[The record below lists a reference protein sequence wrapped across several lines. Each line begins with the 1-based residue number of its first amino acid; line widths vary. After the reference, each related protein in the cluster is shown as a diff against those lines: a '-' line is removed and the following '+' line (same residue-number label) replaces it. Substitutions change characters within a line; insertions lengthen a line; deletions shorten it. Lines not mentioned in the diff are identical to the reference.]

1 MPYTFD
7 NKPHPQLRYTVM
19 LEWRYPDGSNEINQ
33 RLIYMT
39 EEEYMGEAYCKILDR
54 NKEEIQQEWESYWLT
69 FCKEDLT
76 EWQEITEWGEY
87 SVANDF
93 FNKNVILSEAICSYL
108 KIGRRYEELP
118 YTPLSEYDILKQE
131 LEFAYLYEIRSKYTK
146 VDVADEILK
155 VTRNPKYEYAQRIMA
170 IWGHTLRPQY
180 VESQLRSIINT
191 DNINDQ
197 LRKLLKDNTD
207 ENLRLLKAKL
217 ELLIKDWNLLYEKNN
232 HKRAILVYRFLNDC
246 NLINRNNESLKSMLE
261 IVYSYLSLP
270 PCTYNKE
277 IQLTEP
283 SEKEYEAYYNKE
295 KLNAVTKRKCKI
307 YPSINAKWAT
317 FKAKTH
323 LT

>member
-1 MPYTFD
+1 MAIYIDP
-7 NKPHPQLRYTVM
+7 NPHPLLRYTVKLM
-19 LEWRYPDGSNEINQ
+19 YVHPSVERVV
-33 RLIYMT
+33 
-39 EEEYMGEAYCKILDR
+39 C
-54 NKEEIQQEWESYWLT
+54 EIQYMSEDEFSMNFDDAIRRWKDLIVCGIENAEE
-69 FCKEDLT
+69 KECS
-76 EWQEITEWGEY
+76 ITEWGIEY
-87 SVANDF
+87 ISNDF
-93 FNKNVILSEAICSYL
+93 NQNNIISENVISLLKNGEIIAPKYRDEEEKLLAIAYL
-108 KIGRRYEELP
+108 KK
-118 YTPLSEYDILKQE
+118 LKTN
-131 LEFAYLYEIRSKYTK
+131 YTK
-146 VDVADEILK
+146 EDVARAILK
-155 VTRNPKYEYAQRIMA
+155 VTRNPKYEYAQRVIA
-170 IWGHTLRPQY
+170 IWGVTLRPQY
-180 VESQLRSIINT
+180 IESQLRSIINS

-246 NLINRNNESLKSMLE
+246 NLINRNNESLKSMME

-283 SEKEYEAYYNKE
+283 SKKEYEAYYNKE